1 MKQIKAIILVA
12 TLALVTFNCFGQAVG
27 RRISETTL
35 GIYNNSDRTLNFELG
50 PNKKDVKAYSIASQE
65 NWISPNYPVKSKPV
79 FRIKTAEKTEKYS
92 VKLNNKYMIFW
103 NNQKK
108 TWDLTKVKTDS

>member
-1 MKQIKAIILVA
+1 MKPVKAIVLVA
-12 TLALVTFNCFGQAVG
+12 VLLLITLNSFGQAVG

-50 PNKKDVKAYSIASQE
+50 PNKRDVKAYSISSQE
-65 NWISPNYPVKSKPV
+65 NWISPNYSVKSKPV
-79 FRIKTAEKTEKYS
+79 FRIKTAEKTKKYS

-103 NNQKK
+103 NNPKK
-108 TWDLTKVKTDS
+108 AWDLTKVKTDS